1 MMRTKLRTQQVV
13 IDMPK
18 EGQDIWM
25 HITLQKVDK
34 DDEGN
39 TVNVSPRN
47 EQIHK
52 IASKMATDMY
62 TFFDPVQQKDI
73 TISGAGIH
81 MAMAEA
87 ILNWTAEEFDG
98 TREGLEVWL

>member
-1 MMRTKLRTQQVV
+1 MRTKLRTQQVV

-34 DDEGN
+34 DEEGN
-39 TVNVSPRN
+39 ILNVSPRK
-47 EQIHK
+47 EQIHRSV
-52 IASKMATDMY
+52 SKMATEVY
-62 TFFDPVQQKDI
+62 TFFDPVLQKET
-73 TISGAGIH
+73 TISGAGVH

-87 ILNWTAEEFDG
+87 ILGWTAEEFNG
-98 TREGLEVWL
+98 VREGLEVWLS

>member
-1 MMRTKLRTQQVV
+1 MRTKLRTQQVI

-18 EGQDIWM
+18 EGQDIWL
-25 HITLQKVDK
+25 HVTLQKVDK
-34 DDEGN
+34 DDDGN

-52 IASKMATDMY
+52 VVSAYQADTF
-62 TFFDPVQQKDI
+62 TFFDPVLQKET

-81 MAMAEA
+81 MALAEA
-87 ILNWTAEEFDG
+87 ILGWTAENFNG
-98 TREGLEVWL
+98 TKEGLEVWL